1 MRTRKELLRSWLL
14 GKNISRMAVATALRW
29 YEEESKTRGKEI
41 DDAEVYTKA
50 QSIEIDEVERYST
63 PAVPTPI
70 HVRYELS
77 WKVFIICLLSSFFGA
92 FFVLTTLPWSY
103 RGYLWLVSVMMP

>member
-14 GKNISRMAVATALRW
+14 GKNISRMAVATTLKW
-29 YEEESKTRGKEI
+29 FEEESKAREKEI

-50 QSIEIDEVERYST
+50 RDMEIEEVERYST
-63 PAVPTPI
+63 PAVPATI
-70 HVRYELS
+70 LVRYELS

-92 FFVLTTLPWSY
+92 FFALTTLPWSY
-103 RGYLWLVSVMMP
+103 RGYLWLVSLMLP